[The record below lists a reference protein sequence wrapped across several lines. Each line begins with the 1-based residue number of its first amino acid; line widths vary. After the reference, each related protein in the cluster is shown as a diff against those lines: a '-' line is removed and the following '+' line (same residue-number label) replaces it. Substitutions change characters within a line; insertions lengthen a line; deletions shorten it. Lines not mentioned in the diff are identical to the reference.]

1 MCEKVVQGQLLVFL
15 FPSSRL
21 RNVGVRENPLCLIK
35 NTLLGLVHLRKTK
48 TALRALYVGHTPVGI
63 RLLTVEEKPQ
73 LDNLVTE
80 NSARS
85 NTLKIHFCN
94 LSREFFSIY

>member
-1 MCEKVVQGQLLVFL
+1 MYGKVVQGQLLVSL
-15 FPSSRL
+15 FPRSRCKKYGCKRKSL
-21 RNVGVRENPLCLIK
+21 LYLIK

-48 TALRALYVGHTPVGI
+48 TALRALYVGHTPPGI

-73 LDNLVTE
+73 IDNLVTE

-85 NTLKIHFCN
+85 NTLKNIF
-94 LSREFFSIY
+94 LI